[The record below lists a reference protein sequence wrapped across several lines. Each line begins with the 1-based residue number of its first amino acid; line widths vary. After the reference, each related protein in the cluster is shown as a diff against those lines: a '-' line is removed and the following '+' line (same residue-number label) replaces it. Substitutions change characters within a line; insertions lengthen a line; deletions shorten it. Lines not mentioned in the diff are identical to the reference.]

1 LKNNSK
7 AQKSPPKNLYF
18 PESEFDTIKFVKQ
31 LYKFKKYTVKILA
44 VITVISLFASF
55 FYFLQ
60 SETLKTQIL
69 NLDKTLKST
78 KKELSDLEN
87 QDQVKINEQLK
98 IDIKKT
104 HDAYSQIIKP
114 YEKIQDL
121 KVQKQDTKDLEKTY
135 AGILQYLSDL
145 NYSSGSAL
153 LTQLNSDIDRKYSA
167 IATAQTSATS
177 NQTANLSNTPPTNGY
192 SFQAVKT
199 DAGTFNVAIIAAD
212 LNSTRVIIDTA
223 SDSDCSNNCPV
234 MSLGDYVARSGAYA
248 GINGPFFCPA
258 EYPSCAGKT
267 NSFDTLLMNSK
278 KHYFNSDNNKY
289 STVPLVYF
297 SGNSMGVRGQS
308 LDWGRDTGV
317 DAVVANFPLYI
328 SGGNNAFGGSSDP
341 KINNAGPR
349 TFVAN
354 KGNIAYIGI
363 VYSASAAQAAGVL
376 KTLGMENALG
386 LDQGGSTALWSN
398 GYKAGPGRSLPSALL
413 FIRK

>member
-1 LKNNSK
+1 MVA
-7 AQKSPPKNLYF
+7 AQWLN
-18 PESEFDTIKFVKQ
+18 
-31 LYKFKKYTVKILA
+31 KFKKYEFKIFVVLS
-44 VITVISLFASF
+44 ISLLLTSS

-60 SETLKTQIL
+60 LTKFKTQT
-69 NLDKTLKST
+69 LDLTKTLEKT
-78 KKELSDLEN
+78 NKELSILKN
-87 QDQVKINEQLK
+87 QNQLKINERLR

-104 HDAYSQIIKP
+104 HDAYNDILKP

-121 KVQKQDTKDLEKTY
+121 KIQKQDVKDLEKTY

-153 LTQLNSDIDRKYSA
+153 LTQLNSDIDKKYSV
-167 IATAQTSATS
+167 IAAAQTLMAP
-177 NQTANLSNTPPTNGY
+177 QTTNVSNTPPGNGY

-212 LNSTRVIIDTA
+212 LNSTRVIMDTA

-267 NSFDTLLMNSK
+267 NSFDTLLMNK
-278 KHYFNSDNNKY
+278 NKHYFNSDNNKY

-297 SGNSMGVRGQS
+297 TGNTMGVRSQS
-308 LDWGRDTGV
+308 LEWGRDTSV

-328 SGGNNAFGGSSDP
+328 SGGNNVFGGSGDA
-341 KINNAGPR
+341 KLTNKGTR

-354 KGNIAYIGI
+354 KGNFAYIGVI
-363 VYSASAAQAAGVL
+363 YGASSDDAAKVL
-376 KTLGMENALG
+376 KTLGFDNALG
-386 LDQGGSTALWSN
+386 LDQGGSTALWFG
-398 GYKAGPGRSLPSALL
+398 GYKAGPGRNLPSALL
-413 FIRK
+413 FVRK